1 MERSRKAIII
11 GFIVGMSVFGYSQYA
26 AASQTDVEVK
36 ESDLIEKNE
45 NISLYDVELEFDNPS
60 LLLLTAGETDFL
72 VIADE
77 KIIGDGKLE
86 PFTLSPLTSKLVQG
100 TFQTESNEKSK
111 DTPVVK
117 ISGTTKYDLFLTSLE
132 VPFVYYPTEDQAR
145 KFIHQD

>member
-11 GFIVGMSVFGYSQYA
+11 GFIVGMSIFGYSQYA
-26 AASQTDVEVK
+26 AASQIDVEVK

-86 PFTLSPLTSKLVQG
+86 PFTL
-100 TFQTESNEKSK
+100 F
-111 DTPVVK
+111 
-117 ISGTTKYDLFLTSLE
+117 
-132 VPFVYYPTEDQAR
+132 PFN
-145 KFIHQD
+145 K